1 MKKLLVIGGSGFLG
15 SHFVSAATKE
25 YEVYSLSKNRLSK
38 DEEIQNVN
46 YLYCDLRD
54 KKKLDVLVDNDFSYV
69 MNFGGYVDHS
79 YFNQT
84 GNEVIRSHFGG
95 LLNILSIIDFSKIE
109 SFVNIGTGDEYW
121 GKNSPM
127 RESYSGKPYSC
138 YSFSK
143 IISNNLLCFLNE
155 FEGLKT
161 LNIRLFLVYGPGQ
174 TNNRFLPQVIKSC
187 LKNEKFNVSPGEQIR
202 DFAYIEDIVE
212 GLLIAMKSTNFFGE
226 TFNLASGKP
235 LKIKKLVETV
245 VEILG
250 KGKPVFGGLE
260 YRQNEQMSL
269 YADITKAYKE
279 LGWSPKT
286 NIEEGLQKT
295 IDSYINE

>member
-15 SHFVSAATKE
+15 SHFASAATKE

-38 DEEIQNVN
+38 EEENHKVN

-54 KKKLDVLVDNDFSYV
+54 KKKLDALVDNDFSYV

-79 YFNQT
+79 HFSQS
-84 GNEVIRSHFGG
+84 GNEVIDSHFGG
-95 LLNILSIIDFSKIE
+95 LLNILSILDFSKIE

-121 GKNSPM
+121 GENSPM
-127 RESYSGKPYSC
+127 REFYEGKPYSC

-143 IISNNLLCFLNE
+143 MISNKLLHFLNE

-174 TNNRFLPQVIKSC
+174 ANNRFLPQVINSC
-187 LKNEKFNVSPGEQIR
+187 LKNETFNVSPGEQIR
-202 DFAYIEDIVE
+202 DFAYIDDIVE

-235 LKIKKLVETV
+235 LKIKNLVETV

-260 YRQNEQMSL
+260 YRHNEQMSL
-269 YADITKAYKE
+269 YADITKAYEE